1 MKAREIIDADAWLAR
16 KKERRGETISDERRQ
31 LMAMIYSDATLEREQ
46 VELERAKL
54 ELGQIKAEIIK
65 IRAEA
70 VKNLS
75 SANTDAVNVTKL
87 Q

>member
-1 MKAREIIDADAWLAR
+1 MKAREIIDADAWLVR

-65 IRAEA
+65 MRAEA
-70 VKNLS
+70 EKYKAA
-75 SANTDAVNVTKL
+75 ANETETDLK
-87 Q
+87 QK